1 MTPEPDPQKI
11 PARLVEVSVEVTVE
25 VTVEV
30 EGCVSHDLMPFPILH
45 RLLAWAVECA
55 WSWRRSKRSTI
66 GTGADPSRVTA

>member
-45 RLLAWAVECA
+45 RLLAWAVEMCLVVGKEQA
-55 WSWRRSKRSTI
+55 FHDRD
-66 GTGADPSRVTA
+66 GG